1 MRCRKGGLLLAC
13 GFSFILLH
21 VASSLPTSPLV
32 LPSLDLGQ
40 SVPSP
45 TVSNSANLSEVF
57 PIPNSDLALRFWAF
71 GNAADPWTLQSI
83 LIVSGAFLQEQINLH
98 GAEAYPL
105 NGGLE
110 YNLGDGVKLLI
121 RKMPEDPAGLDWAEL
136 QDVIVGLWEYIVEGR
151 RYRTI
156 TFDVLNIEGDAQIGW
171 GHIVEGD
178 QDSSSNISAK
188 RGLPISTLGLPSSAN
203 SISGQ
208 RNSSLPNLLGGP
220 LNWPVDDSD
229 MTLRLSSNG
238 GRYAPGSDLD
248 PETVRDLF
256 IVLIEII
263 QGAITA
269 KGEDA
274 ILGGKSFRY
283 GNLVVLE
290 VINSPHML
298 TWGQLATVVLGLVDF
313 MVDNNHYHSW
323 YFTIYVGNPK
333 VEIGIGKIARG
344 IVQQNNVTIGML

>member
-1 MRCRKGGLLLAC
+1 M
-13 GFSFILLH
+13 
-21 VASSLPTSPLV
+21 
-32 LPSLDLGQ
+32 
-40 SVPSP
+40 
-45 TVSNSANLSEVF
+45 
-57 PIPNSDLALRFWAF
+57 
-71 GNAADPWTLQSI
+71 
-83 LIVSGAFLQEQINLH
+83 
-98 GAEAYPL
+98 
-105 NGGLE
+105 
-110 YNLGDGVKLLI
+110 KLLI